1 MALLYHVNFTNP
13 NNVDPFPPSLRDGA
27 YSVTLNAAIGAN
39 VTVVEA
45 TSDGSVY
52 HIFENEAA
60 FTTHI
65 NTISLTAEQ
74 MTALNEWKTAN
85 NITITYEL
93 FELNSSSSIT
103 IPHVFGD

>member
-1 MALLYHVNFTNP
+1 MALLYHVNVTNP
-13 NNVDPFPPSLRDGA
+13 NNEDLLPPSLLNGP
-27 YSVTLNAAIGAN
+27 YFSTLNAAISAI
-39 VTVVEA
+39 TVAKEEP
-45 TSDGSVY
+45 DGSVY
-52 HIFENEAA
+52 HIFENAAA
-60 FTTHI
+60 FTAHI

-93 FELNSSSSIT
+93 FELNIPSDIT